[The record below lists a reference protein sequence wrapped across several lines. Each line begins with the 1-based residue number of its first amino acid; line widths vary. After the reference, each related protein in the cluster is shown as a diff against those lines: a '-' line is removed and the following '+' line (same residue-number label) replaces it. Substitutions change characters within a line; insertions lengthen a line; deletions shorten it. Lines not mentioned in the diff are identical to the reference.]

1 MSLTALVAGFAASE
15 PAVAQMNPAL
25 VRAQCETVHEIDDQ
39 SILYGLVVDIRSG
52 TPLPGSTVHL
62 SWVTK
67 RGSEDPQR
75 TRTSTET
82 RADSTIHVAATETR
96 NGAYIFCDVP
106 QDTPLRVWGEAM
118 GVASLATEFYFDG
131 GESTRGDHEV
141 RLIAVTGAISGTV
154 LDATTGDPVEAATVL
169 VPLADVSALTDMNGH
184 FRITDI
190 PVGAHLAEIHHIGYG
205 DPTLELTVNPAA
217 STHMT
222 IRLDPEAIALEPI
235 SVDVRLRPTWLE
247 NTGFYGR
254 AERQLGQFVTPEEV
268 DARPGRRLAE
278 VLREVP
284 GVNIRQVCVPH
295 CSVVIAMAG
304 STMPGCIPAFYIDG
318 RRVNQLTD
326 TRGAIDLDT
335 LVFGDDLAAVEV
347 YRGISET
354 PPEFYGRCGSV
365 VLWTKRASR

>member
-82 RADSTIHVAATETR
+82 RADSTVHVAATETR

-106 QDTPLRVWGEAM
+106 QDTPLRVWAEAM

-154 LDATTGDPVEAATVL
+154 LDATTGEPVEAATVL

-268 DARPGRRLAE
+268 DSRPGRRLAE